1 VPGAGKRANAERFE
15 LPKLEEVNVAIG
27 VLAVVS
33 LCFLVLGGVYLAG
46 SFFLPMGTVEQPG
59 AGFYPLLVGIAL
71 VCLSVPL
78 LIHSLKKKEI
88 QKEEEEAFPKGKD
101 LYRVLGVAL
110 ALIFFAVFLKPL
122 GYGICSAAL
131 MVAVLRFLGLRSWM
145 KTVLISILSTA
156 ISYYLFAF
164 VLDVPLPRGFLF
176 S

>member
-1 VPGAGKRANAERFE
+1 
-15 LPKLEEVNVAIG
+15 VAIG
-27 VLAVVS
+27 ALPVVCLA
-33 LCFLVLGGVYLAG
+33 FLVVGGAYLVG
-46 SFFLPMGTVEQPG
+46 SFYLPMGTVAHPG
-59 AGFYPLLVGIAL
+59 AGFFPLLVGTAL

-88 QKEEEEAFPKGKD
+88 QKEEEAFPKGKD

-164 VLDVPLPRGFLF
+164 VLEVPLPRGFLF

>member
-1 VPGAGKRANAERFE
+1 MVTKALPVVCLVFIIMGGAY
-15 LPKLEEVNVAIG
+15 
-27 VLAVVS
+27 
-33 LCFLVLGGVYLAG
+33 LVG
-46 SFFLPMGTVEQPG
+46 SFYLPMGTVAHPG

-71 VCLSVPL
+71 VCLSVPS

-88 QKEEEEAFPKGKD
+88 QKEEEAFPKGKD

-156 ISYYLFAF
+156 ISYYLFAS